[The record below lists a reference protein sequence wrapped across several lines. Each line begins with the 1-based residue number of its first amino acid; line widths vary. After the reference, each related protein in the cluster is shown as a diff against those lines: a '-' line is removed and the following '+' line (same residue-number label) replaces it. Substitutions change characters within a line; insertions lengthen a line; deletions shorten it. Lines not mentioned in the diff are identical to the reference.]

1 MLDRRDQPAGIK
13 SEFVDEVSAPKLQ
26 SQTRFEN
33 FAQALPRRP
42 AVTYTRRNKID
53 ALDGNSFRQPRIKT
67 EAIALRADERPAKRD
82 SSEPPIFSPI
92 SCDCKRFRRHFVP
105 ASGCRVAREMGG
117 SALGSKFWSIRQ
129 DAQDAFAR
137 IGIADMLGFFE

>member
-42 AVTYTRRNKID
+42 AVIYTRRNEID
-53 ALDGNSFRQPRIKT
+53 ALEGNSFR
-67 EAIALRADERPAKRD
+67 
-82 SSEPPIFSPI
+82 
-92 SCDCKRFRRHFVP
+92 
-105 ASGCRVAREMGG
+105 
-117 SALGSKFWSIRQ
+117 
-129 DAQDAFAR
+129 
-137 IGIADMLGFFE
+137 

>member
-42 AVTYTRRNKID
+42 AVTYTRRKEID
-53 ALDGNSFRQPRIKT
+53 ALEGNSFRQPRIKT

-82 SSEPPIFSPI
+82 SSEPSMFSPI
-92 SCDCKRFRRHFVP
+92 SRDCKRFRGHFVP
-105 ASGCRVAREMGG
+105 ASGRRIARENGEAQRWG
-117 SALGSKFWSIRQ
+117 PKF
-129 DAQDAFAR
+129 
-137 IGIADMLGFFE
+137 

>member
-1 MLDRRDQPAGIK
+1 VR
-13 SEFVDEVSAPKLQ
+13 APKLQ
-26 SQTRFEN
+26 SQTIFEN

-42 AVTYTRRNKID
+42 AVTYTRRNGIN
-53 ALDGNSFRQPRIKT
+53 ALDGNTFSQPRIKT

-82 SSEPPIFSPI
+82 SSEPSIFSPI
-92 SCDCKRFRRHFVP
+92 SRDCKRFRRHFVP
-105 ASGCRVAREMGG
+105 ASGRRVAREMGG

-137 IGIADMLGFFE
+137 IGITDMLGFFG